1 MTVEEGRVDCCIV
14 GCGPAGAILGLIL
27 ARAGV
32 DVAVLEKHE
41 DFFRDFRG
49 DAIHPPTLG
58 VLDELGLID
67 RYFELPV
74 QRVLAM
80 KIVTNEG
87 VLPLADFADSKAKF
101 PYVTYVPQWDF
112 LSLLTDEAK
121 KYPNFRLLMRSEA
134 VDLLKDGTAIGGV
147 RYQTPDGPHELAARL
162 TVAADGRRSRMR
174 SSAEMVP
181 KDFGAPMD
189 LLWFRI
195 SREPTDPEETFVRL
209 VPGYVFAM
217 VQRGTYWQIGYVVPK
232 GVYQKLRAHDI
243 GALRTILRH
252 ALPFLGSRVDEL
264 ESWDPVGFLEVQ
276 VNRLTKW
283 HRPGFLCIGDAAHA
297 SSPVAGF
304 GVNMAVHDAVAAAN
318 ALAGPL
324 LRGRVTE
331 RDLARVKRRRQLPTI
346 LTQAVQRLVQRD
358 IVEVPDLLDPER
370 LAQLPTTLDLEHEV
384 DLPLPVATRVFR
396 RLTGR
401 VITAGLRSEHIRV

>member
-27 ARAGV
+27 ARAGL
-32 DVAVLEKHE
+32 DVTVLEKHQ

-58 VLDELGLID
+58 VLEELGLID

-74 QRVLAM
+74 ERDLAI

-87 VLPLADFADSKAKF
+87 VLPLADFANRKAKY

-112 LSLLTDEAK
+112 LNLLTDEAK
-121 KYPNFRLLMRSEA
+121 RYPNFRLLMQAEG
-134 VDLLKDGTAIGGV
+134 VDLLTSEGAIRGV
-147 RYQTPDGPHELAARL
+147 RYQTPDGLRELTATL

-174 SSAEMVP
+174 TCAGLVP
-181 KDFGAPMD
+181 KDFGAAMD
-189 LLWFRI
+189 LLWFRV
-195 SREPTDPEETFVRL
+195 SRVATDPKETFVRL
-209 VPGYVFAM
+209 APGYVFAM
-217 VQRGTYWQIGYVVPK
+217 VQRGSYWQVGYVVPK
-232 GVYQKLRAHDI
+232 GTYQKLRAHEV

-252 ALPFLGSRVDEL
+252 ALPFLGSRVEEL
-264 ESWDPVGFLEVQ
+264 KSWDLVGFLEVQ

-283 HRPGFLCIGDAAHA
+283 HRPGFLCLGDAAHA

-318 ALAGPL
+318 AVAGPL

-358 IVEVPDLLDPER
+358 IVEVPDLLDPQR
-370 LAQLPTTLDLEHEV
+370 LAALPSTLDLDNEV
-384 DLPLPVATRVFR
+384 DLPLPLVTRIFR

-401 VITAGLRSEHIRV
+401 IITAGLRSEHIRV

>member
-32 DVAVLEKHE
+32 DVVVLEKHE

-58 VLDELGLID
+58 VLDELGLIE

-87 VLPLADFADSKAKF
+87 VLPLADFADPSAKF

-121 KYPNFRLLMRSEA
+121 RYPNFRLLMRAEG
-134 VDLLKDGTAIGGV
+134 VDLLSEGTAIRGV
-147 RYQTPDGPHELAARL
+147 RYRTPDGTHELATGL

-174 SSAEMVP
+174 ASAGLVP

-189 LLWFRI
+189 LLWFRMP
-195 SREPTDPEETFVRL
+195 RVPTDPEETFVRL
-209 VPGYVFAM
+209 APGYVFAM
-217 VQRGTYWQIGYVVPK
+217 VQRGTYWQIGYVVAK
-232 GVYQKLRAHDI
+232 GTYQKLRAHDV
-243 GALRTILRH
+243 GALRTIVRH
-252 ALPFLGSRVDEL
+252 ALPFLGSRVDDL
-264 ESWDPVGFLEVQ
+264 QSWEQVGFLEVQ

-283 HRPGFLCIGDAAHA
+283 HRSGFLCIGDAAHA

-318 ALAGPL
+318 AIAGPL
-324 LRGRVTE
+324 RDGTLSE
-331 RDLARVKRRRQLPTI
+331 RHLARVKRRRQLPTI
-346 LTQAVQRLVQRD
+346 LTQAVQRLVQRE
-358 IVEVPDLLDPER
+358 IVDVPDLLDPQR
-370 LAQLPTTLDLEHEV
+370 LAALPATLNLDQEV
-384 DLPLPVATRVFR
+384 DQPVPAATRLFR
-396 RLTGR
+396 YLTGR
-401 VITAGLRSEHIRV
+401 VITAGLRSEHVRV

>member
-32 DVAVLEKHE
+32 DVTVLEKHQ

-49 DAIHPPTLG
+49 DVIHPPTLG
-58 VLDELGLID
+58 VLEELGLID

-74 QRVLAM
+74 QRELAI

-87 VLPLADFADSKAKF
+87 LLPLTDYANPRAKY

-112 LSLLTDEAK
+112 LSMLTEEAK
-121 KYPNFRLLMRSEA
+121 RYPNFRLLMQAEG
-134 VDLLKDGTAIGGV
+134 VDLLTSGDSVRGV
-147 RYQTPDGPHELAARL
+147 RYKTPDGLHELTAQL

-174 SSAEMVP
+174 ASAGLVP
-181 KDFGAPMD
+181 RDFGAPMD

-195 SREPTDPEETFVRL
+195 SREPTDPKDTFVRL

-217 VQRGTYWQIGYVVPK
+217 VQRGSYWQVGYVVPK
-232 GVYQKLRAHDI
+232 GTYEKLRVHDA
-243 GALRTILRH
+243 GALRTIVRH

-264 ESWDPVGFLEVQ
+264 RSWDLVGFLEVQ
-276 VNRLTKW
+276 VNRLTRW
-283 HRPGFLCIGDAAHA
+283 HRSGFLCIGDSAHA

-304 GVNMAVHDAVAAAN
+304 GINMAVHDAVAAAN
-318 ALAGPL
+318 AVAGPL
-324 LRGRVTE
+324 RRGRVTE

-358 IVEVPDLLDPER
+358 IVEVPDLLDPQR
-370 LAQLPTTLDLEHEV
+370 LAALPTTLNLDDEV
-384 DLPLPVATRVFR
+384 DLPLPVVTRVFR
-396 RLTGR
+396 RLTGH
-401 VITAGLRSEHIRV
+401 VITFGLRSEHIRV

>member
-32 DVAVLEKHE
+32 DVTVLEKHA

-67 RYFELPV
+67 RYFELPL
-74 QRVLAM
+74 QRDLAM

-87 VLPLADFADSKAKF
+87 VLPLADFADSTAKY

-112 LSLLTDEAK
+112 LNMLTEEAK
-121 KYPNFRLLMRSEA
+121 RYPNFRLLMQAEG
-134 VDLLKDGTAIGGV
+134 VDLLTSGATVSGV
-147 RYQTPDGPHELAARL
+147 RYQTPDGPRELAATL

-174 SSAEMVP
+174 DRAGLVP

-195 SREPTDPEETFVRL
+195 SRIPTDPKDTFVRL

-217 VQRGTYWQIGYVVPK
+217 VQRDTYWQVGYVVPK
-232 GVYQKLRAHDI
+232 GTYQKLRVHDVD
-243 GALRTILRH
+243 ALRTILRH

-264 ESWDPVGFLEVQ
+264 ASWDLVGFLEVQ

-283 HRPGFLCIGDAAHA
+283 HRPGLLCIGDSAHA

-318 ALAGPL
+318 AVAGPL
-324 LRGRVTE
+324 RRGRLTT
-331 RDLARVKRRRQLPTI
+331 RHLARVKRRRQLPTI

-358 IVEVPDLLDPER
+358 IVEVPDLLDPQR
-370 LAQLPTTLDLEHEV
+370 LAALPTTLNLDTEV

-401 VITAGLRSEHIRV
+401 VVTAGLRSEHVRV

>member
-32 DVAVLEKHE
+32 DVTVLEKHQ

-58 VLDELGLID
+58 VLEELGLID
-67 RYFELPV
+67 KYLELPL
-74 QRVLAM
+74 QRDLAI

-87 VLPLADFADSKAKF
+87 VLPLTDFANPKAKY

-112 LSLLTDEAK
+112 LSLLTEEAK
-121 KYPNFRLLMRSEA
+121 RYPNFSLLMQAEG
-134 VDLLKDGTAIGGV
+134 VDLLTSEDTIRGV
-147 RYQTPDGPHELAARL
+147 RYQTPDGPRDLTATL

-174 SSAEMVP
+174 TCAGLVP

-195 SREPTDPEETFVRL
+195 SRLETDPKETFVRL

-217 VQRGTYWQIGYVVPK
+217 VQRGSYWQVGYVVPK
-232 GVYQKLRAHDI
+232 GTYQKLRTHDVA
-243 GALRTILRH
+243 ALRTILRH

-264 ESWDPVGFLEVQ
+264 ESWDLVGFLEVQ

-283 HRPGFLCIGDAAHA
+283 HRPGFLCIGDSAHA

-318 ALAGPL
+318 AVAGPL

-358 IVEVPDLLDPER
+358 IVEVPDLLDPQR
-370 LAQLPTTLDLEHEV
+370 LAALPTTLDFENEV
-384 DLPLPVATRVFR
+384 DLPLPVATRLFR